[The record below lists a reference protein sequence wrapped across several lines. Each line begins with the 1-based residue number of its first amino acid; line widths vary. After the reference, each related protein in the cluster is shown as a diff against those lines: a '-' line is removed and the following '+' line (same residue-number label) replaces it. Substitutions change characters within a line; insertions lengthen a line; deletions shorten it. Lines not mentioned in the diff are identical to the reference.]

1 MSKYGWSKGTGL
13 GASET
18 GIINP
23 LQVQMEKRKK
33 KSDADGGG
41 WAEPANK
48 AKIVGGKRKNE
59 DVGKFGT
66 MSEVLVLHN
75 MLENMPDLQ
84 AEIADGLGQEIG
96 EECGEKVREDSQPQ
110 RRVKRTTIRESLAAM
125 KPILIHYT
133 VWPCRT
139 PVH

>member
-66 MSEVLVLHN
+66 MSEVLVLEN

-96 EECGEKVREDSQPQ
+96 EECGEKVREDSHVR
-110 RRVKRTTIRESLAAM
+110 RRVKRTAIPDSLAAM
-125 KPILIHYT
+125 NPILT
-133 VWPCRT
+133 LCAVWPRRT
-139 PVH
+139 PVY

>member
-1 MSKYGWSKGTGL
+1 
-13 GASET
+13 
-18 GIINP
+18 
-23 LQVQMEKRKK
+23 MEKRKK

-96 EECGEKVREDSQPQ
+96 EECGEKVRADSQPQ
-110 RRVKRTTIRESLAAM
+110 RRVKRTAIPEFLVAID
-125 KPILIHYT
+125 PILTFYT
-133 VWPCRT
+133 VWPRRT
-139 PVH
+139 PVY